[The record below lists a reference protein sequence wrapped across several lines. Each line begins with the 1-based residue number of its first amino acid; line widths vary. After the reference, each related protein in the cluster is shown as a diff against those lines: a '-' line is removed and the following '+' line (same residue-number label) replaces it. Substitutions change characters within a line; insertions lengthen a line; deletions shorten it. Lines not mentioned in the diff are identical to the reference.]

1 MIGKIILRK
10 LRECNEKQKITD
22 TSFFEERTKPM
33 IKNMIIAILLARVSM
48 VYIFT
53 EYSPLEEVTVFWF
66 LAILSFVLIL
76 MIEDKIERMRY
87 RRGK

>member
-1 MIGKIILRK
+1 MAGKDKR
-10 LRECNEKQKITD
+10 
-22 TSFFEERTKPM
+22 M
-33 IKNMIIAILLARVSM
+33 IKNIIIAVLLARVSM
-48 VYIFT
+48 VYLFT

>member
-1 MIGKIILRK
+1 MAGKDK
-10 LRECNEKQKITD
+10 H
-22 TSFFEERTKPM
+22 M

>member
-1 MIGKIILRK
+1 
-10 LRECNEKQKITD
+10 
-22 TSFFEERTKPM
+22 M
-33 IKNMIIAILLARVSM
+33 IKNIIIAVLLARVSM
-48 VYIFT
+48 VYLFT

-87 RRGK
+87 RHGK

>member
-1 MIGKIILRK
+1 
-10 LRECNEKQKITD
+10 
-22 TSFFEERTKPM
+22 M
-33 IKNMIIAILLARVSM
+33 IKDMIIAILLARVSM
-48 VYIFT
+48 VYVFT

-66 LAILSFVLIL
+66 LAILSFILTL

>member
-1 MIGKIILRK
+1 
-10 LRECNEKQKITD
+10 
-22 TSFFEERTKPM
+22 M
-33 IKNMIIAILLARVSM
+33 IKDMIIAILLARVSM

-76 MIEDKIERMRY
+76 MIEDKIERMRC
-87 RRGK
+87 RSGK

>member
-1 MIGKIILRK
+1 
-10 LRECNEKQKITD
+10 
-22 TSFFEERTKPM
+22 M

-48 VYIFT
+48 VYLFT

-66 LAILSFVLIL
+66 LVILSFVLIL

>member
-1 MIGKIILRK
+1 
-10 LRECNEKQKITD
+10 
-22 TSFFEERTKPM
+22 M
-33 IKNMIIAILLARVSM
+33 IKDMIIAMLLARVSM

-53 EYSPLEEVTVFWF
+53 EYAPTEEVTVFWF
-66 LAILSFVLIL
+66 LAILSFILTL